1 MQFQLHE
8 GKAAKQR
15 QPKITMGIKKT
26 LHWEQLIQSQYLS
39 GGSEKSDDL
48 CIFPSPSNL
57 WDIKYVS
64 TLEKCNWSHNH
75 TCYKR
80 VFSSIL
86 WKNPGQ
92 CFLSILGGGLVM
104 LLWYFRGQVVH
115 LQGVQGCFFLSV
127 ELLTMLQAVGP
138 SLERQIKVPIFLSM
152 FLRRREIRSFPQ
164 TFTLL
169 LLPPPNKYICI
180 KMYLSCSQINNYCFI
195 EIL

>member
-1 MQFQLHE
+1 MVRYAVILSRADRVWGPLAGSAPQTSIHYCATSYSMVTTCAIGEILCIGSELNLLELAAKKQWGGQRAGVMQFQNHE

-75 TCYKR
+75 TCYKKSFFFNFMENGFLTTLDS
-80 VFSSIL
+80 VFCQS
-86 WKNPGQ
+86 WA
-92 CFLSILGGGLVM
+92 
-104 LLWYFRGQVVH
+104 VVW
-115 LQGVQGCFFLSV
+115 LCCCG
-127 ELLTMLQAVGP
+127 
-138 SLERQIKVPIFLSM
+138 IFEA
-152 FLRRREIRSFPQ
+152 R
-164 TFTLL
+164 
-169 LLPPPNKYICI
+169 
-180 KMYLSCSQINNYCFI
+180 
-195 EIL
+195 